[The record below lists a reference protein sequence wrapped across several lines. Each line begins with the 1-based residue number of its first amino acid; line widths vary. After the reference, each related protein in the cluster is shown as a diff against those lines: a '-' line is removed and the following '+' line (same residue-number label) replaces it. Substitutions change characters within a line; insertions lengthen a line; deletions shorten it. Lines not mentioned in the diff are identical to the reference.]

1 MGENYYDAMAR
12 AEDEREAFAAKDAE
26 IERLRAAC
34 DEWKRDYEKIDGAY
48 LKAAA
53 DLVRLTADREEIARV
68 RGQRDRLAI
77 DMKHSIHADRLFCG
91 SSDAKRESA
100 EIMESE
106 YGLRIENGEVKEIEG
121 S

>member
-26 IERLRAAC
+26 IERL
-34 DEWKRDYEKIDGAY
+34 K
-48 LKAAA
+48 
-53 DLVRLTADREEIARV
+53 ADREHLITMLANTTNDLRAALARV

-106 YGLRIENGEVKEIEG
+106 YGLRIESGEVKEIEG

>member
-1 MGENYYDAMAR
+1 MSSFQRDEIAALR
-12 AEDEREAFAAKDAE
+12 AEIA
-26 IERLRAAC
+26 
-34 DEWKRDYEKIDGAY
+34 
-48 LKAAA
+48 
-53 DLVRLTADREEIARV
+53 RLTAALARV

-106 YGLRIENGEVKEIEG
+106 YGLRIESGEVKEIEG